1 MVIILPFIACAMSMY
16 AITGEIITSSIEIL
30 LLTVRQKC
38 FHLDHLRH
46 LTIQTLCM
54 QLTITILLWI
64 SLAVN
69 HYAVHSSGRFINS
82 AYYSMVTI
90 STVGFGDY
98 PWKSEEFLDASF
110 VYLLSSMFL
119 FLFSLGTFAA
129 SITQVNKLLTE
140 TATKNIKQKLL
151 QKKKIT
157 RPEKKEEKQ
166 MKYIED
172 NNNNNNNNKQCA
184 CSCHHQ
190 YERIENNHNNINAYV
205 NHLF

>member
-1 MVIILPFIACAMSMY
+1 
-16 AITGEIITSSIEIL
+16 
-30 LLTVRQKC
+30 
-38 FHLDHLRH
+38 
-46 LTIQTLCM
+46 M

-98 PWKSEEFLDASF
+98 PWKSEEFLDAGF
-110 VYLLSSMFL
+110 VYLLLSMFL

-140 TATKNIKQKLL
+140 TSTKNIKRKLL
-151 QKKKIT
+151 QKKNRT

-172 NNNNNNNNKQCA
+172 KNL
-184 CSCHHQ
+184 SLIH
-190 YERIENNHNNINAYV
+190 I
-205 NHLF
+205 